1 MSIVLDGV
9 TKVYAGR
16 RVVDRVSLE
25 VGDGELFVLL
35 GSSGSGKSTVLRLIA
50 GLSGV
55 DAGTVT
61 LFGRDVTDLPPQAR
75 GVGFV
80 FQNYSIFRHMTVA
93 RNIEFG
99 LRLRGV
105 SRSERRRKSGE
116 LLELIGLGGLGG
128 RYANQ
133 LSGGQQQR
141 VALARALAY
150 EPRVLLLDEPFGALD
165 AKIRLQLRRTL
176 REIQQALQVTTILV
190 THDQDEA
197 FELADRIGVVDRGR
211 LLEVGTSEE
220 LYTRPESFF
229 VATFLGAGVV
239 LHGRCEEG
247 RARFGALTL
256 PIPDD
261 LPHEEGGPVR
271 VLIRPEQIL
280 LEPLPHGDAPAA
292 PNAAPVPTLGPGTVV
307 EEIFAGSSRR
317 VRVRIPEQAGLRQI
331 FPLAPFGETGIL
343 IDAVVPADRT
353 IPDEVSVELKGWRV
367 LAQPEPR
374 ILAAGEAPETA
385 AAAAKLARAI
395 GAAVTVL
402 GVAKDPDRVDRTR
415 AQIKDRLGDDAAG
428 AEIRVRSGERIEQVL
443 SELSESFYDLVVT
456 DGGGEERRRM
466 AGEQTLLRR
475 SRTPILFARN
485 AGRPIRSL
493 LICTAVGEPGRNDVR
508 FGGWFAARLKAR
520 VLLLHV
526 AARGET
532 PPAWVRAHL
541 DRGVRTLKAL
551 GVEGDFKI
559 VPAKT
564 PLEGILAEAKT
575 GDHDLVVIGR
585 HAGRA
590 RSVRGKDDVTFQV
603 LRSTDRPVLVVPADG

>member
-1 MSIVLDGV
+1 MSIVLEEL

-25 VGDGELFVLL
+25 VGEGELFVLL

-50 GLSGV
+50 GLSRADG
-55 DAGTVT
+55 GTVT
-61 LFGRDVTDLPPQAR
+61 LFGRDVTNLPPQAR

-105 SRSERRRKSGE
+105 SRSERRKKSGE

-128 RYANQ
+128 RYASQ

-176 REIQQALQVTTILV
+176 REIQQALHVTTILV

-211 LLEVGTSEE
+211 LLEVGTGEE
-220 LYTRPESFF
+220 LYSRPQSFF

-247 RARFGALTL
+247 QARFGRVTL
-256 PIPDD
+256 PIPAD

-271 VLIRPEQIL
+271 VLIRPEQL
-280 LEPLPHGDAPAA
+280 VLDPSPGTEPEGT
-292 PNAAPVPTLGPGTVV
+292 PTLGTGTVI
-307 EEIFAGSSRR
+307 EEIFAGSSKR

-331 FPLAPFGETGIL
+331 FPVAPFGETGIL
-343 IDAVVPADRT
+343 VDAVLPADRA
-353 IPDEVSVELKGWRV
+353 IPDEVSVLLKGWRV

-374 ILAAGEAPETA
+374 VLSLGEAPETA
-385 AAAAKLARAI
+385 IAAAKLARSI
-395 GAAVTVL
+395 KAVLTVL
-402 GVAKDPDRVDRTR
+402 GIAKDSDRVERTRSEIRSRLGEDASGVELRVRAGDRT
-415 AQIKDRLGDDAAG
+415 
-428 AEIRVRSGERIEQVL
+428 EQVL
-443 SELSESFYDLVVT
+443 SEVSESFYDLVVA
-456 DGGGEERRRM
+456 DGGGDERRR
-466 AGEQTLLRR
+466 APGERALLQR
-475 SRTPILFARN
+475 SKTPILFAR
-485 AGRPIRSL
+485 GGERPLRSL

-508 FGGWFAARLKAR
+508 FGGWLAARLRAR

-526 AARGET
+526 AVGGQEPA
-532 PPAWVRAHL
+532 AWVHAHL
-541 DRGVRTLKAL
+541 DRGVRTLQAL
-551 GVEGDFKI
+551 GVDGARK
-559 VPAKT
+559 VLPART
-564 PLEGILAEAKT
+564 PLEGILAETRSGA
-575 GDHDLVVIGR
+575 HDLVVIGR

-590 RSVRGKDDVTFQV
+590 RSVRGRDDVTFQV
-603 LRSTDRPVLVVPADG
+603 LRSADRSVLVVPADA

>member
-1 MSIVLDGV
+1 MSIVLDEL

-16 RVVDRVSLE
+16 RVVDHVSLE

-35 GSSGSGKSTVLRLIA
+35 GSSGSGKSTVLRIIA
-50 GLSGV
+50 GLSRADG
-55 DAGTVT
+55 GTVT
-61 LFGRDVTDLPPQAR
+61 LFGRDVTNLPPQAR

-105 SRSERRRKSGE
+105 PRSERRRKSGE

-176 REIQQALQVTTILV
+176 REIQQALHVTTILV

-197 FELADRIGVVDRGR
+197 FELADRIGVVERGR
-211 LLEVGTSEE
+211 LLEVGTGEE
-220 LYTRPESFF
+220 LYSRPQSFF

-247 RARFGALTL
+247 QARFGGLTL
-256 PIPDD
+256 PIPAD

-271 VLIRPEQIL
+271 VLIRPEQVL
-280 LEPLPHGDAPAA
+280 LDPSPGEEAA
-292 PNAAPVPTLGPGTVV
+292 GAPTLGSGAVI
-307 EEIFAGSSRR
+307 EEIFAGASKR
-317 VRVRIPEQAGLRQI
+317 VRVRLPEQAGLRQI
-331 FPLAPFGETGIL
+331 FPVAPFGETGIL
-343 IDAVVPADRT
+343 VDAVLPAGRA
-353 IPDEVSVELKGWRV
+353 IPDEVSVFLKGWRV

-374 ILAAGEAPETA
+374 VLAVGEAPDTTV
-385 AAAAKLARAI
+385 AAAKLARGI
-395 GAAVTVL
+395 GAGLTVL
-402 GVAKDPDRVDRTR
+402 GIAKDSDRVERTR
-415 AQIKDRLGDDAAG
+415 SEIRTRLGEDAAG
-428 AEIRVRSGERIEQVL
+428 VEVRVRAGERIEQVL
-443 SELSESFYDLVVT
+443 SEFSESFYDLVVA
-456 DGGGEERRRM
+456 DGGGDERRR
-466 AGEQTLLRR
+466 APGERTLLER
-475 SRTPILFARN
+475 SKTPILFAR
-485 AGRPIRSL
+485 GPERPLRSL

-508 FGGWFAARLKAR
+508 FGGWLAARLHAR

-526 AARGET
+526 AVGGQD
-532 PPAWVRAHL
+532 PPAWVHAHL
-541 DRGVRTLKAL
+541 GRGVRTLQAF
-551 GVEGDFKI
+551 GVEGASK
-559 VPAKT
+559 VLAAKT
-564 PLEGILAEAKT
+564 PLEGILAETRSGAY
-575 GDHDLVVIGR
+575 DLVVIGR

-590 RSVRGKDDVTFQV
+590 RSVRGRDDVTFQV
-603 LRSTDRPVLVVPADG
+603 LRSADRPVLVVPADA

>member
-1 MSIVLDGV
+1 MSIVLDEL

-50 GLSGV
+50 GLSGA
-55 DAGTVT
+55 DAGSVT
-61 LFGRDVTDLPPQAR
+61 LFGRDVTSLPPQAR

-105 SRSERRRKSGE
+105 PRAERRRKSGE

-176 REIQQALQVTTILV
+176 REIQQALHVTTILV

-197 FELADRIGVVDRGR
+197 FELADRIGVIDRGR

-220 LYTRPESFF
+220 LYARPESFF

-256 PIPDD
+256 PIPGD

-271 VLIRPEQIL
+271 VLIRPEQVL
-280 LEPLPHGDAPAA
+280 LGPVAAHGEPPPSE
-292 PNAAPVPTLGPGTVV
+292 PVPSLGSGTVV

-331 FPLAPFGETGIL
+331 FPVTPFGETGVL
-343 IDAVVPADRT
+343 VDAVVPSDRA
-353 IPDEVSVELKGWRV
+353 IPDDVSVALKGWRV

-374 ILAAGEAPETA
+374 VLAAGEAPETA
-385 AAAAKLARAI
+385 ATAVKLARAI

-402 GVAKDPDRVDRTR
+402 GVAKDPDRIDRTR
-415 AQIKDRLGDDAAG
+415 AQIKDRLGEDAAA

-443 SELSESFYDLVVT
+443 SELSESFYDLIVT
-456 DGGGEERRRM
+456 DGGGEERRRL
-466 AGEQTLLRR
+466 AGERTLLSR
-475 SRTPILFARN
+475 SRTPILFARRP
-485 AGRPIRSL
+485 GQPIRTL

-526 AARGET
+526 AAGGET
-532 PPAWVRAHL
+532 PPGWVRAHL
-541 DRGVRTLKAL
+541 ERGVRTLQAL

-559 VPAKT
+559 APAKT

-575 GDHDLVVIGR
+575 GGHDLVVIGR

-590 RSVRGKDDVTFQV
+590 RSVRGRDDVTFQV
-603 LRSTDRPVLVVPADG
+603 LRTTDRPVLVVPADA

>member
-1 MSIVLDGV
+1 MSIVLDGL

-50 GLSGV
+50 GLSRA

-61 LFGRDVTDLPPQAR
+61 LFGRDVTALPPQGR

-176 REIQQALQVTTILV
+176 REIQQALHVTTILV

-220 LYTRPESFF
+220 LYSRPESFF

-247 RARFGALTL
+247 HARFGALTL
-256 PIPDD
+256 PIPED

-280 LEPLPHGDAPAA
+280 LGHLPSGDAPATE
-292 PNAAPVPTLGPGTVV
+292 PEPVLGAGAVV
-307 EEIFAGSSRR
+307 EEIFAGSTRR

-331 FPLAPFGETGIL
+331 FPITPFGEEGIL
-343 IDAVVPADRT
+343 VDAVVPADRAL
-353 IPDEVSVELKGWRV
+353 PDEVLVALKGWRV

-374 ILAAGEAPETA
+374 VLAASEAPETA
-385 AAAAKLARAI
+385 ATAAKLARAI
-395 GAAVTVL
+395 GATVTVL
-402 GVAKDPDRVDRTR
+402 GIAKDADRVDRTR
-415 AQIKDRLGDDAAG
+415 TQIKEGLGEDAAG
-428 AEIRVRSGERIEQVL
+428 AEVRVRSGERIEQVL

-466 AGEQTLLRR
+466 AGERTLLQR

-485 AGRPIRSL
+485 AGQPIQSL
-493 LICTAVGEPGRNDVR
+493 LICTAIGEPGRNDVR
-508 FGGWFAARLKAR
+508 FGGWLAARLKAR

-526 AARGET
+526 AAGGEA

-541 DRGVRTLKAL
+541 ERGVRTIKAL

-559 VPAKT
+559 APAKT

-575 GDHDLVVIGR
+575 GAHDLVVIGR

-603 LRSTDRPVLVVPADG
+603 LRTTDKPVLVVPADS